1 MLSYLIIIIVLL
13 FLLFITK
20 NNNIIENLEPVTVA
34 ISGSPEAISLQLN
47 KNNKEVNEKI
57 TKTFSEGVYLT
68 NNDINYNLLDET
80 LDSLERQYQ
89 LMEYNIN
96 NLKINVKVT
105 TEQNS
110 KYEPTITLYGS
121 FPTNIYFNMNLPSPI
136 PGKIGDQGEK
146 GDTGEKGKMGNPG
159 SKGQIGPFGACPKK

>member
-34 ISGSPEAISLQLN
+34 ISGSPEEISLQLN
-47 KNNKEVNEKI
+47 KNSKEVNEKI

-110 KYEPTITLYGS
+110 KYEPPITLYGS
-121 FPTNIYFNMNLPSPI
+121 FPTNIVFNMNLPSPI